1 MNKDQLKEY
10 MPIPYFLHK
19 IQRSRLKNKDITILC
34 NNCLGG
40 VIYHC
45 LGLQFLSP
53 TVNLMVNSTAD
64 FIKFC
69 KNIDYYLQLT
79 ITEIQDETVPYPVG
93 MCGDIKLHFNHY
105 RTFSEAV
112 SKWEIR
118 KKRINWDNLY
128 IISND
133 YISDTVFLSREE
145 ILEFGELKC
154 KNLIM
159 FTSVKYP
166 DIPYTYYLG
175 LKKLK
180 RFMFTHRLTGLR
192 EFEKYWDY
200 VSFLNAEK
208 DNKR

>member
-1 MNKDQLKEY
+1 MNRDKLKEY
-10 MPIPYFLHK
+10 LPIPYLLHK

-40 VIYHC
+40 VVYHC
-45 LGLQFLSP
+45 LGLQFRSP

-69 KNIDYYLQLT
+69 KNIDYYLKEQ
-79 ITEIQDETVPYPVG
+79 IVEIKDDNVTYPVG

-105 RTFSEAV
+105 HSFEDAV
-112 SKWEIR
+112 AKWDNR
-118 KKRINWDNLY
+118 KRRINWNNIY

-133 YISDTVFLSREE
+133 YISDTEFVSRDE
-145 ILEFGELKC
+145 IIEFGKLKC

-159 FTSVKYP
+159 FTSVHHN
-166 DIPYTYYLG
+166 DIPYTCYLG
-175 LKKLK
+175 LDKLK
-180 RFMFTHRLTGLR
+180 RIMFTNKYTGLR

-200 VSFLNAEK
+200 VSFLNSEREDK
-208 DNKR
+208 